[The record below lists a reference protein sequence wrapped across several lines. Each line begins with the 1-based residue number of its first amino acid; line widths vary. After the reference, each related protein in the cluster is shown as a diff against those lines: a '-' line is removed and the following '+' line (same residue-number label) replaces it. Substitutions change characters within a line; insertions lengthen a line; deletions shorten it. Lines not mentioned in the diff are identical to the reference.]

1 MKELLDFLL
10 KGISGSKNFVIEETS
25 EEGRVG
31 LNIKADD
38 EIIGL
43 IIGKNGKTIRAIRN
57 LLRVRAA
64 LEKKGVFVS
73 VSEKE

>member
-10 KGISGSKNFVIEETS
+10 KGISGSKDFLIEETS

-31 LNIKADD
+31 FNIKAND

-64 LEKKGVFVS
+64 LEKKAVFVS